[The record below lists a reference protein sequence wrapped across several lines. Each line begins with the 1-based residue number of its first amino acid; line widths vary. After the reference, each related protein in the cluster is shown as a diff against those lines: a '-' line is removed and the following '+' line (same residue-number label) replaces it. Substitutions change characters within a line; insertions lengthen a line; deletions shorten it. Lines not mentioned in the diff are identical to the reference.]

1 MVKGDDTGPL
11 LGAIKKYSKY
21 LSILK
26 IKQYFKSPIEFS
38 FVPMDKDVKAKEIKN
53 FDTKRLHHKIIS
65 QSRY

>member
-1 MVKGDDTGPL
+1 MIKGGDTGPL

-26 IKQYFKSPIEFS
+26 IKQYFKNPIEFS